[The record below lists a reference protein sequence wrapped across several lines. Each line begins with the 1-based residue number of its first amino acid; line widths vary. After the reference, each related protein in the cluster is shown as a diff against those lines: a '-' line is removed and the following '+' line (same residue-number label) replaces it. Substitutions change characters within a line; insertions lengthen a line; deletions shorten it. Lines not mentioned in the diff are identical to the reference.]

1 MSKAGLLMMI
11 GLISLSLSYAG
22 ELLGAGATFPQPL
35 YSKMFDAY
43 SKGTDVKVNYQGI
56 GSGGGIKQITSKVID
71 FGGTD
76 VRMNEKELAA
86 AGAEIVQIPTCKGK
100 VVITYNLPGNPQ
112 LTLTPELVSAIFVG
126 DIVKWNDPKIAEAN
140 PGVALP
146 EADIFVAYRSDSS
159 GTSYLFTEYL
169 NSVDTAK
176 WTPDK
181 VFKTKSKMAVGGKG
195 NAGVAGLVKTLP
207 GAIGY
212 VEYAYSKQNKMTVAK
227 TADVEGYTWIVVYK
241 EQSYNG
247 RSVQKAQ
254 ELSTMLRWM
263 VTEGQKFTAPLD
275 YGALPTDMQKKALAG
290 IDSLTYDGK
299 PIK

>member
-1 MSKAGLLMMI
+1 MKKILRILVTAIFLLAM
-11 GLISLSLSYAG
+11 SYAS

-43 SKGTDVKVNYQGI
+43 SKETGVKVNYQGI

-76 VRMNEKELAA
+76 VRMNSKELAA
-86 AGAEIVQIPTCKGK
+86 AGAEIVQIPTCKGR

-112 LTLTPELVSAIFVG
+112 VTLTPALISAIFIG
-126 DIVKWNDPKIAEAN
+126 DITKWSDPKIAAAN
-140 PGVALP
+140 PGVKLP
-146 EADIFVAYRSDSS
+146 DQDIFVAYRSDSS
-159 GTSYLFTEYL
+159 GTTYLFTDYL
-169 NSVDTAK
+169 QSVDKQNWTA
-176 WTPDK
+176 DK

-212 VEYAYSKQNKMTVAK
+212 VEYAYAKQNNMAIAK
-227 TADVEGYTWIVVYK
+227 TPEVEGYTWIVLYK
-241 EQSYNG
+241 EQNYNG
-247 RSVQKAQ
+247 RSFEKAKS
-254 ELSTMLRWM
+254 LVDLLRWM
-263 VTEGQKFTAPLD
+263 ITDGQKFTIPLD
-275 YGALPTDMQKKALAG
+275 YGALPQNMQKKAIADL
-290 IDSLTYDGK
+290 DSITYDGK